1 MSWPTYERYTETT
14 GSDPVPD
21 HWKVSKLRHLMKVNP
36 SVPESLRSDV
46 NKTVTF
52 LPMEAI
58 GEDGTLDTTR
68 ERSVGELVTGYSY
81 FADGD
86 VIVAKVTPCF
96 ENGKAA
102 VIEALPTR
110 DGFGTSEVTT
120 LRPGNGL
127 DQQFLGY
134 LVRSDRFRQSS
145 IAAMTGAGGLKRVP
159 DEHVR
164 SFQIGLPPTAEQSSI
179 VSFLDHE
186 TAKIDALIAK
196 QEQLIATLRED
207 RAATITQAVTKGLD
221 PTVEMR
227 DSGASWIGEVPA
239 HWSVAK
245 VKHGFSVTLGKMYQG
260 EMQSSDDVQLPHL
273 KAGSVTA
280 TGLNLDEPM
289 LCWFSQSEIRS
300 LTLRKGDI
308 LVVEGGAIG
317 RCVVLDRDLNGWGF
331 QKSLNRVRALRDD
344 SPVFLAY
351 LIEAATLCGH
361 VSILCGKATI
371 PHFTAEKV
379 GALKWPHPSVEE
391 QLAIAGHL
399 DDRCGTIDGLIGKS
413 TEMIEAL
420 REYRSALITDA
431 VTGKI
436 DVRGVA

>member
-1 MSWPTYERYTETT
+1 MNWPAYEKYKEAA
-14 GSDPVPD
+14 GSDSIPD
-21 HWKVSKLRHLMKVNP
+21 HWQVVKLRHLLKVNP
-36 SVPESLRSDV
+36 SVPERLRANEDEMA
-46 NKTVTF
+46 TF
-52 LPMEAI
+52 LPMEAV
-58 GEDGTLDTTR
+58 GEDGSLDTTR
-68 ERSVGELVTGYSY
+68 ARPIRELLTGYSY
-81 FADGD
+81 FANGD
-86 VIVAKVTPCF
+86 VIMAKVTPCF

-102 VIEALPTR
+102 IIETLPTT

-120 LRPGNGL
+120 LRPGHDL
-127 DQQFLGY
+127 DQRFLGY

-164 SFQIGLPPTAEQSSI
+164 SFQIGLPSVAEQYGI
-179 VSFLDHE
+179 VDFLDRE
-186 TAKIDALIAK
+186 TVKIDALIGK

-221 PTVEMR
+221 PNAEMK
-227 DSGASWIGEVPA
+227 DSGASWIGEVPR

-260 EMQSSDDVQLPHL
+260 EMQSADDVQLPHL

-280 TGLNLDEPM
+280 TGLSLDEPM
-289 LCWFSQSEIRS
+289 MCWFSQSEIRS
-300 LTLRKGDI
+300 LTLQKGDV

-317 RCVVLDRDLNGWGF
+317 RCVVLDRDLDGWGF
-331 QKSLNRVRALRDD
+331 QKSLNRVRALRGDN
-344 SPVFLAY
+344 PNFLAY
-351 LIEAATLCGH
+351 LIEVATLCGH

-379 GALKWPHPSVEE
+379 EALEWPHPSVDE
-391 QLAIAGHL
+391 QLAIVEYL
-399 DDRCGTIDGLIGKS
+399 DKRCTRIDALIAKS
-413 TEMIEAL
+413 SEMIEVL